1 MGRPRRTE
9 CPDSAASPRSTSLTA
24 SFRAS
29 SFTLRPAA
37 ALFPG
42 AAPGNTS
49 AMPDVVSLIRVKRDN
64 ERALSEAEIGWLF
77 GAYLAGEIADE
88 QMAALLMAIY
98 FNGLDGAE
106 LRAWT
111 GEMIASGERLDL
123 SATARPTVD
132 KHSTG
137 GVGDKV
143 SLILAPLVA
152 SCGAAVPMLSGRGLA
167 HTGGTL
173 DKLVTIP
180 GFRVD
185 LVNIDMRV

>member
-9 CPDSAASPRSTSLTA
+9 CPDSAASPRSTYLTP

-29 SFTLRPAA
+29 SFTLRPEA

-88 QMAALLMAIY
+88 QMAALLMGIY
-98 FNGLDGAE
+98 FNGRDGAE

-123 SATARPTVD
+123 TSSAPGGARPSVD

-143 SLILAPLVA
+143 SLVLAPLVA
-152 SCGAAVPMLSGRGLA
+152 SCGAVVPMLSGRGL
-167 HTGGTL
+167 
-173 DKLVTIP
+173 
-180 GFRVD
+180 
-185 LVNIDMRV
+185 